1 MFQDLHEERPR
12 ANEEDTD
19 HGSDNQLH
27 DDNDSEENENDD
39 MEVLPS
45 DAEEGLE
52 YHFDDSG
59 KLVRDSNDNSND
71 HQEDRGVS
79 TAREEAEAEI
89 ARHLSARITQS
100 PGDQDDDEGED
111 DQPSAPD
118 GGNTGRR
125 GHWEKRQQSILNA
138 LNGVGNEE
146 DDHDD
151 SIEDNGGADDESM
164 DSHNTNNENSSA
176 NENNIGNSS
185 RGDEDDGSA
194 DSRDSA
200 ALRARDRYNIRQVEQ
215 YIDHLESLARRRE
228 RRANND
234 DLLSSP
240 ARDQGVYNDSTQ
252 MFERE
257 VARSMKHGVSTGLF
271 FVASLFAV
279 MHKTTYIH

>member
-1 MFQDLHEERPR
+1 MLQDLIEERLR

-27 DDNDSEENENDD
+27 DDSDSEGNDNDDD

-45 DAEEGLE
+45 SDAEEGQE

-59 KLVRDSNDNSND
+59 RLVRDSNDNSND
-71 HQEDRGVS
+71 HQEDGGVS

-100 PGDQDDDEGED
+100 PGDQDDDEDED
-111 DQPSAPD
+111 DQLSAPD

-151 SIEDNGGADDESM
+151 SIEDNGGAD
-164 DSHNTNNENSSA
+164 NA

>member
-1 MFQDLHEERPR
+1 MFQNLDEERLSD
-12 ANEEDTD
+12 NEEDAY

-27 DDNDSEENENDD
+27 YDNDSEGNENDGD
-39 MEVLPS
+39 TEVLPS
-45 DAEEGLE
+45 DAEEGQE

-59 KLVRDSNDNSND
+59 RLVRDSNDSSND
-71 HQEDRGVS
+71 RQEDGGVS
-79 TAREEAEAEI
+79 TPREEAEAEI

-100 PGDQDDDEGED
+100 PGDQYDDED
-111 DQPSAPD
+111 DGDQSSG

-125 GHWEKRQQSILNA
+125 GHWKKQQQSILNA

-151 SIEDNGGADDESM
+151 SIEDDGDERM
-164 DSHNTNNENSSA
+164 ESHNSNNGNSSA
-176 NENNIGNSS
+176 NENSIGNSS
-185 RGDEDDGSA
+185 RDEDGSA

-200 ALRARDRYNIRQVEQ
+200 ALRARDRYNIRRVEE

-228 RRANND
+228 RRDD

-240 ARDQGVYNDSTQ
+240 ARGQGVYNNSTH

-271 FVASLFAV
+271 FVASFFAL
-279 MHKTTYIH
+279 MRKTTDLHS